1 MNVRPLEEAD
11 REWLRDVLRNGWGG
25 EVMVGAGRPFFPAE
39 HEGFVAGDREGVLT
53 YLIADGAC
61 EITLIES
68 FTPGHGIGTA
78 LLEAVVAAARAA
90 GAVRLWLVTTNDN
103 THAQGW
109 YERRGFR
116 VAAVRAGAIDEARR
130 RWKPTIPPVNVE
142 TGLPIRDE
150 IEMEM
155 DL

>member
-1 MNVRPLEEAD
+1 MNVRPLNEAD
-11 REWLRDVLRNGWGG
+11 RDWLRGVLREGWGG
-25 EVMVGAGRPFFPAE
+25 EIMVGAGRPFFPAE
-39 HEGFVAGDREGVLT
+39 HEGFVGGDRDGVLT

-68 FTPGHGIGTA
+68 FAPGYGVGSA
-78 LLEAVVAAARAA
+78 LLDAVAAAARAA
-90 GAVRLWLVTTNDN
+90 GADRLWLVTTNDN
-103 THAQGW
+103 THAQAW

-116 VAAVRAGAIDEARR
+116 VAAVRAGALDEARR
-130 RWKPTIPPVNVE
+130 RWKPMIPLVNEE

>member
-1 MNVRPLEEAD
+1 MNVRPLNDAD
-11 REWLRDVLRNGWGG
+11 RDWLRDVLREGWGG
-25 EVMVGAGRPFFPAE
+25 EIMVGAGRPFFPAE

-53 YLIADGAC
+53 YLISHGAC

-68 FTPGHGIGTA
+68 FTPGRGVGST
-78 LLEAVVAAARAA
+78 LLGAVVAAAREA

-103 THAQGW
+103 THAQAW

-116 VAAVRAGAIDEARR
+116 VAAVRARAIDEARR
-130 RWKPTIPPVNVE
+130 RWKPTIPLVNVE

-150 IEMEM
+150 IELEM